1 MTREDLFEAIGG
13 IDEERLEQT
22 ERTYKQSHLWM
33 RYAGLAAGI
42 CLIIVAAV
50 AIPTTLRIKSKQ
62 MNAFLTMEDTENCA
76 GDNMLDGGENAVWE
90 ESGVQGE
97 GAAGEAE
104 SDTAAQ
110 EDSSKDVIKQD
121 QVNSFLINNSDTSYA
136 DLNLEHV
143 FYTSLTAEI
152 RDKMGFPEDSELT
165 QTELGD
171 YLGIVYNCE
180 DADMNGC
187 RVYLLSRYPDDVTIC
202 VVDTGTG
209 YKLYGDSQFWYG
221 E

>member
-22 ERTYKQSHLWM
+22 ERTYRQSHLWM

-42 CLIIVAAV
+42 CLIIVAAI
-50 AIPTTLRIKSKQ
+50 AIPTTLHVKSKH
-62 MNAFLTMEDTENCA
+62 MNAFLTMEDTEYCA
-76 GDNMLDGGENAVWE
+76 GDNMLDGGENAAWE
-90 ESGVQGE
+90 ESAVQGE
-97 GAAGEAE
+97 GAAGEA
-104 SDTAAQ
+104 DNDAVAQ
-110 EDSSKDVIKQD
+110 EEPSKDVSMED
-121 QVNSFLINNSDTSYA
+121 HVNSFLINTSDTSYA
-136 DLNLEHV
+136 DRNLEHV

-152 RDKMGFPEDSELT
+152 REKMDLPEDSELT
-165 QTELGD
+165 QRELGD
-171 YLGIVYNCE
+171 YLGIVYNCA
-180 DADMNGC
+180 DTDMNGC